1 MTERGPAQV
10 LLVEDNAAD
19 VRLFREALSHH
30 ASDVQL
36 HVVENGVDALKCVRR
51 EGAFSSATA
60 PDLIILDFNLP
71 GKDGR
76 EVLRELKGDRVLRR
90 IPVVVLTTAGGRKR
104 HRSGIRDASKLL
116 HPQTHRHGRV
126 RAGGKGLRSLLARG
140 RALAHAMTRAILE
153 P

>member
-19 VRLFREALSHH
+19 VRLFREALGHH

-36 HVVENGVDALKCVRR
+36 HVVENGVDAIKFVRR
-51 EGAFSSATA
+51 QDAFSSARA

-76 EVLRELKGDRVLRR
+76 EVLRELKGDPVLRR
-90 IPVVVLTTAGGRKR
+90 IPVVVLTTAGGENDVLRAYEMHANCYIRKP
-104 HRSGIRDASKLL
+104 IDMEEFVAVKAFEVFWLE
-116 HPQTHRHGRV
+116 V
-126 RAGGKGLRSLLARG
+126 AR
-140 RALAHAMTRAILE
+140 LPT